1 MGSARMKSARLWIAL
16 SLLAILS
23 GCGRRHTPVEEG
35 IRTQTL
41 HWNIAGEPRDFDPHT
56 TTLTTDAVVIQALM
70 EGLANIDPVTAAP
83 VPGVAERW
91 ETSPDGLRWTF
102 HLRPNARWSNGD
114 AVTAAD
120 FVYACRRMLSPALGA
135 EYREQFHCLKNA
147 VEFAAGRLTDFAA
160 VGVRAK
166 DERTLEL
173 ELTTP
178 VPYLPSLVAQF
189 CWFPV
194 HRGTIEKFGRIDQ
207 RSTLWTRPE
216 NHVGNG
222 AFVLKEW
229 LPGRWVRV
237 AKSETYW
244 DRDRVRLNE
253 AVLHPIE
260 NAAVGESAFRAGQLH
275 VTNAPVD
282 KVPGYKKDPRLAA
295 MLVESAILQTYFFRL
310 NCARPP
316 FQDARVRRAFSL
328 AIDRDKLARH
338 VVLADT
344 AAFSLTPPE
353 CAGYTADRSL
363 RTDVAE
369 AQRLLAE
376 AGFPGGKGF
385 PALEVP
391 FYTEDG
397 AEQPVLETVQQ
408 MWRANLGINVALL
421 RQEMKTVIAAR
432 NTGDFQILAGKWLG
446 DYLDPVTFLEL
457 MTTNGGNNRT
467 GWSNPAYDR
476 LLAEAATLNE
486 PAARFA
492 RLRQAEAL
500 MLAEAPIIP
509 LYYQPKRV
517 LRHPA
522 VRGWHANL
530 LDVHPLKA
538 VWLAP

>member
-1 MGSARMKSARLWIAL
+1 MKSVRIWIAL
-16 SLLAILS
+16 SLLTILA
-23 GCGRRHTPVEEG
+23 GCGRRHPAVEEG

-41 HWNIAGEPRDFDPHT
+41 HWNIGGEPRDVDPHT
-56 TTLTTDAVVIQALM
+56 TTLTTDSVVIQALM

-83 VPGVAERW
+83 IPGAAERW
-91 ETSPDGLRWTF
+91 ETSADGLRWTF

-114 AVTAAD
+114 PVTAAD
-120 FVYACRRMLSPALGA
+120 FVYACRRILSPALGA
-135 EYREQFHCLKNA
+135 EYRDQFYCLKNA
-147 VEFAAGRLTDFAA
+147 AEFAAGRLADFAA
-160 VGVRAK
+160 VGVRAR

-189 CWFPV
+189 CWYPV
-194 HRGTIEKFGRIDQ
+194 HRDTIEKFGRIDQ
-207 RSTLWTRPE
+207 RSTAWTRPE

-244 DRDRVRLNE
+244 DRDRVRLRE

-275 VTNAPVD
+275 VTSVPVD
-282 KVPGYKKDPRLAA
+282 KVQAYKKDPRTAPLLIEHALLETA
-295 MLVESAILQTYFFRL
+295 FFRF
-310 NCARPP
+310 NCSRPP
-316 FQDARVRRAFSL
+316 FHDVRVRRAFSL
-328 AIDRDKLARH
+328 AIDREKLARH
-338 VVLADT
+338 VVQAET
-344 AAFSLTPPE
+344 AAFSLTPPD
-353 CAGYTADRSL
+353 CAGYTAGRSL
-363 RTDVAE
+363 VTDVAE

-385 PALEVP
+385 PAVELP
-391 FYTEDG
+391 FYVFHG
-397 AEQPVLETVQQ
+397 NEQPVLETVQQ
-408 MWRANLGINVALL
+408 MWRANLGVSVALL
-421 RQEMKTVIAAR
+421 KQESKTVISAR
-432 NTGDFQILAGKWLG
+432 NTGNYHILAGKWLG

-476 LLAEAATLNE
+476 LLAEASTLNE
-486 PAARFA
+486 PAERFA
-492 RLRQAEAL
+492 RLRQAESL

-509 LYYQPKRV
+509 LYYEPKRV

-530 LDVHPLKA
+530 LDVHPLTA
-538 VWLAP
+538 VWLEP